1 MPAGLHQAWACGTW
15 DVANRTVF
23 NNDFILQMIRIIFT
37 SRPLGKE
44 DSPGNFILA
53 NDVDH
58 LDQPVRCKEI
68 DSIQQYPL
76 VCVTHEIVVQG
87 VASCKSRC
95 SESSPILIIGWTDL
109 LQRGQSRAN
118 NHWLCLL
125 LAKNIQ
131 YNNVRSSL
139 LSICCI
145 SWCVFLCKEEV
156 QNKHKFLL
164 LLSKLIV
171 ISNNFLLQLIWIKL
185 LSQPLA
191 LGKPSFKK
199 SAVFFNI
206 VQTGGGGG
214 VQTHAQELCCEF
226 CIIQRAIW

>member
-1 MPAGLHQAWACGTW
+1 
-15 DVANRTVF
+15 
-23 NNDFILQMIRIIFT
+23 MIRIILT

-44 DSPGNFILA
+44 DSRGNFMLA

-58 LDQPVRCKEI
+58 LDQPVPCKEI
-68 DSIQQYPL
+68 DSIQQYSL
-76 VCVTHEIVVQG
+76 VRVRHEIVVQG

-95 SESSPILIIGWTDL
+95 SESSSIWVIGWTDL

-131 YNNVRSSL
+131 YNNICWSL

-145 SWCVFLCKEEV
+145 SWCVFFCKEEV
-156 QNKHKFLL
+156 QNNDKFLL

-171 ISNNFLLQLIWIKL
+171 MSNNFLLHWFGSYCWASRLHYGEWRTEREK
-185 LSQPLA
+185 
-191 LGKPSFKK
+191 
-199 SAVFFNI
+199 VR
-206 VQTGGGGG
+206 
-214 VQTHAQELCCEF
+214 
-226 CIIQRAIW
+226 QRGSGAESRLRTV